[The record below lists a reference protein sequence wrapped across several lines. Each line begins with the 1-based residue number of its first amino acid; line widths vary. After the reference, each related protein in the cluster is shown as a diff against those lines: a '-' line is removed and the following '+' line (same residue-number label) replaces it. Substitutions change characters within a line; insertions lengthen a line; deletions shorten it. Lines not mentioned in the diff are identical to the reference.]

1 MVHQIVTCNCSLF
14 VSSVRVGGPNVTA
27 AWIVAQ
33 ANRFYPN
40 SGRILK
46 PFNRPWSTQISTN
59 SLHNGINSADRFLES
74 ANTIFKGLY
83 LNCDQ
88 RIAVAANYCY
98 KLAWRDVSLADDN
111 IIYVQEIWVDNNLR
125 NPLEGLNFS
134 TVADNRISPTQS
146 LPRYLKW
153 LQITSC

>member
-1 MVHQIVTCNCSLF
+1 MVHQIVTCNCSLL

-40 SGRILK
+40 SGRIFK

-83 LNCDQ
+83 LNCDP
-88 RIAVAANYCY
+88 RITVAANSCC
-98 KLAWRDVSLADDN
+98 KLALRDVSLAHDN
-111 IIYVQEIWVDNNLR
+111 TIYVQEMWVDNNLR
-125 NPLEGLNFS
+125 TPLDGLNFS
-134 TVADNRISPTQS
+134 TVNDNRISPTQS